1 MTAARG
7 ASDEGMKPT
16 GANKHERR
24 SKRAHGDRSGR
35 RARKPFKDGTIPD
48 DGRTR
53 GRNLP
58 LKFRPP
64 IGCGSTAD
72 AVRARGGDSVAR
84 RHGYGSGRN
93 GRDGRDGRDRD
104 GPRGCAAARRP
115 IADGGSLV
123 TGTARGR
130 NDRAHESH
138 DRQLSFEHAV
148 NPPPEQRGGRSVPP
162 TPRPRVR
169 PLRRQ
174 RIAPRRTAPP
184 MFRVKRPV
192 RR

>member
-1 MTAARG
+1 MPAARR
-7 ASDEGMKPT
+7 ASDEGMNPT
-16 GANKHERR
+16 GANKHEQR
-24 SKRAHGDRSGR
+24 SKRAHGDRPGR
-35 RARKPFKDGTIPD
+35 RAQKPFKDGTIPD
-48 DGRTR
+48 DGRTKD
-53 GRNLP
+53 RNLP
-58 LKFRPP
+58 LRFRSP

-72 AVRARGGDSVAR
+72 AVRARGGDSVTR

-93 GRDGRDGRDRD
+93 GRNGRDRD
-104 GPRGCAAARRP
+104 GPCGRAAARRP
-115 IADGGSLV
+115 IADSGSLV
-123 TGTARGR
+123 TGTACGR
-130 NDRAHESH
+130 NDRAHEGH

-174 RIAPRRTAPP
+174 RIAPWRTAPP